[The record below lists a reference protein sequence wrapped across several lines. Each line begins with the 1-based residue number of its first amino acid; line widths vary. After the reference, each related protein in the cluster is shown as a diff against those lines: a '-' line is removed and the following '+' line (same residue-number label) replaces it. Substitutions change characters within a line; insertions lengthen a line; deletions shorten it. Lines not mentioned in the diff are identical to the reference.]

1 MASGAPGGADGVKVI
16 PDGVIT
22 PLETGRSIAVTG
34 VMGLGPFGVGA
45 SAAGTVNV
53 EATAGVGG
61 WALGEPGIVNTGIDL
76 LTTSFEIGAG
86 VNTGLLPPAAGM
98 VSVGKPG
105 GGVLFPRLKA
115 GAGPGGADGAPD
127 GGADEGGSGAGTDDG
142 GGEAGGAGNGVGVA
156 DSGAGI
162 NSVRRAGP

>member
-1 MASGAPGGADGVKVI
+1 MASGAPGGADGVNVI

-76 LTTSFEIGAG
+76 LTTTFEIGAG

-127 GGADEGGSGAGTDDG
+127 GGADEGGSG
-142 GGEAGGAGNGVGVA
+142 GEAGGAGNGVGVA